1 MSGTPHAPAAQG
13 PRNAPETAQP
23 LAEVVSMLKGWV
35 ERCGWIWVE
44 AQVIELR
51 RRANYSMQFLT
62 LRDSSQEVS
71 AQATATNAVLD
82 AAGPITEGT
91 TVVACLRPRVWNK
104 TARLSFECSVL
115 EIAGEGRLLAELE
128 RRRRALQA
136 EGLFDPSRRKPL
148 PLVPSTIGLI
158 TGADSAAE
166 RDVLTNTLRRWP
178 SARFAVRHAL
188 MQGPRSAAE
197 VMAALAELDADPT
210 VDLIVIARG
219 GGSLEDLLPF
229 SDEALVRAVAAAD
242 TPVVSAIGHEPD
254 TPILDLV
261 ADLRASTPTDAA
273 KRIVP
278 DAATER
284 QWITELTGRAR
295 AAIISR
301 VNAEQHELDQLAARP
316 VLHDP
321 GSALEGHV
329 QQLTM
334 ARFRLRTAIDR
345 IVSDESQALDHALAR
360 VRAMSPKATL
370 ERGYAIVADS
380 EGASVSSTGDTEP
393 GEQLMIFL
401 ADGRLIAEVDDV
413 IAGTEGPATD
423 PESL

>member
-1 MSGTPHAPAAQG
+1 MPKASTTQG
-13 PRNAPETAQP
+13 PRNSPETAQP
-23 LAEVVSMLKGWV
+23 LGQVVGMLKGWV

-51 RRANYSMQFLT
+51 RRANYSVQFLT
-62 LRDSSQEVS
+62 LRDTSQEIS
-71 AQATATNAVLD
+71 AQATATSAVLD

-91 TVVACLRPRVWNK
+91 TVLACLRPRVWNK
-104 TARLSFECSVL
+104 TARLSFECSVMQ
-115 EIAGEGRLLAELE
+115 IAGEGRLLAELE
-128 RRRRALQA
+128 QRKRALQA
-136 EGLFDPSRRKPL
+136 EGLFEPARKKPL
-148 PLVPSTIGLI
+148 PFVPACIGLV

-178 SARFAVRHAL
+178 SARFEIRHAL

-197 VMAALAELDADPT
+197 VASALAELDADPRI
-210 VDLIVIARG
+210 DLIVIARG

-229 SDEALVRAVAAAD
+229 SDEGLVRAVAAAH

-278 DAATER
+278 DAAAE
-284 QWITELTGRAR
+284 QQYLTELLGRAR
-295 AAIISR
+295 TAITAR
-301 VNAEQHELDQLAARP
+301 VDSESHELGRLTSHP
-316 VLHDP
+316 VLRDP
-321 GSALEGHV
+321 VSALEGHA
-329 QQLTM
+329 QQLQM
-334 ARFRLRTAIDR
+334 ARFRLRTMIDR
-345 IVSDESQALDHALAR
+345 IVSDEEQAVSHALDR

-380 EGASVSSTGDTEP
+380 DNASVTSVNDAEP
-393 GEQLMIFL
+393 GEQLMVFL
-401 ADGRLIAEVDDV
+401 SDGRLLVEVDDA
-413 IAGTEGPATD
+413 IPGRPGGEP
-423 PESL
+423 

>member
-1 MSGTPHAPAAQG
+1 MEGMPEASTTQG
-13 PRNAPETAQP
+13 PRNSPETAQP
-23 LAEVVSMLKGWV
+23 LGQVVGMLKSWV

-51 RRANYSMQFLT
+51 RRANYSVQFLT
-62 LRDSSQEVS
+62 LRDTSQEIS
-71 AQATATNAVLD
+71 AQATATSAVLD

-91 TVVACLRPRVWNK
+91 TVLACLRPRVWNK
-104 TARLSFECSVL
+104 TARLSFECSVMQ
-115 EIAGEGRLLAELE
+115 IAGEGRLLAELE
-128 RRRRALQA
+128 QRKRALQA
-136 EGLFDPSRRKPL
+136 EGLFDPARKKPL
-148 PLVPSTIGLI
+148 PFVPACIGLV

-178 SARFAVRHAL
+178 SARFEIRHAL
-188 MQGPRSAAE
+188 MQGPRSATE
-197 VMAALAELDADPT
+197 VASALAELDADPRI
-210 VDLIVIARG
+210 DLIVIARG

-229 SDEALVRAVAAAD
+229 SDEGLVRAVAAAH

-278 DAATER
+278 DAAAE
-284 QWITELTGRAR
+284 QQYLTELLGRAR
-295 AAIISR
+295 TAITAR
-301 VNAEQHELDQLAARP
+301 VDSESYELGRLTSHP
-316 VLHDP
+316 VLRDP
-321 GSALEGHV
+321 VSALEGHA
-329 QQLTM
+329 QQLQM
-334 ARFRLRTAIDR
+334 ARFRLRTMIDR
-345 IVSDESQALDHALAR
+345 IVSDEEQAVSHALDR

-380 EGASVSSTGDTEP
+380 DNASVTSVNETEP

-401 ADGRLIAEVDDV
+401 SDGRLLVEVDDA
-413 IAGTEGPATD
+413 IPGRPGGEP
-423 PESL
+423 